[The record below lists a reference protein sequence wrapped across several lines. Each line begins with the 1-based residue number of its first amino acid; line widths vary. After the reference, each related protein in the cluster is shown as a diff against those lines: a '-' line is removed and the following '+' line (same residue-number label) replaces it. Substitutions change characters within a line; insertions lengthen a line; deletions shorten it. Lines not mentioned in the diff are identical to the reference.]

1 MISTPQDFLTS
12 EEEELLRDIEQ
23 HPAHTQLFRLLRKVP
38 QPEPHAPDALPLG
51 GRWVALLDVETT
63 GLSPSTDKMI
73 EIAFLLLAVDA
84 DGNVIGLLGP
94 YEYLEDPCQPLD
106 PAIVHLTGLTD
117 TDLLGKSFDERMILG
132 LLSRTS
138 LLVAHNCAFDA
149 GFIEQRFPALAGWAW
164 ADSCSEI
171 DWQKYGF
178 DGRSLGH
185 LLLQAGYFA
194 RGHRA
199 AVDVYSL
206 HCLLQQRTEV
216 SGPSYLQLLL
226 EASDR
231 TTVRL
236 EATDSAFSLKDD
248 LRVRKFHWDS
258 ENRVWF
264 RNCELNESA
273 TEERWLIRNGVT
285 HPNAITQTASER
297 HRPPPR
303 KLVRV
308 YPWDR
313 AVDDVDAEPF

>member
-1 MISTPQDFLTS
+1 
-12 EEEELLRDIEQ
+12 
-23 HPAHTQLFRLLRKVP
+23 
-38 QPEPHAPDALPLG
+38 
-51 GRWVALLDVETT
+51 VALLDIETT
-63 GLSPSTDKMI
+63 GLSATADKVI

-106 PAIVHLTGLTD
+106 PAIVQLTGLTN

-132 LLSRTS
+132 LLTRTS
-138 LLVAHNCAFDA
+138 LLVAHNCSFDA
-149 GFIEQRFPALAGWAW
+149 GFIEQRFPALAGRAW

-171 DWQKYGF
+171 DWQRYGF
-178 DGRSLGH
+178 DGRSLGY
-185 LLLQAGYFA
+185 LLMQAGYFA
-194 RGHRA
+194 QGHRA
-199 AVDVYSL
+199 VVDVFSL

-236 EATDSAFSLKDD
+236 EATDSPFSLKDD
-248 LRVRKFHWDS
+248 LRTRKFHWDS

-273 TEERWLIRNGVT
+273 DEECWLIRKGVT

-303 KLVRV
+303 KLVKV

-313 AVDDVDAEPF
+313 AVDDDDAEPF

>member
-1 MISTPQDFLTS
+1 MNS
-12 EEEELLRDIEQ
+12 EELPLPAEDELLLHKLEK
-23 HPAHTQLFRLLRKVP
+23 HPAYGNKFRMLRSVP
-38 QPEPHAPDALPLG
+38 RPEPHAPDDLPPG
-51 GRWVALLDVETT
+51 GQWVALLDVETT
-63 GLSPSTDKMI
+63 GLSATSDRMI

-84 DGNVIGLLGP
+84 EGNVIGLLGP
-94 YEYLEDPCQPLD
+94 YEYLEDPCKPLD
-106 PAIVHLTGLTD
+106 PAIVRLTGLTD
-117 TDLLGKSFDERMILG
+117 KDLRGKSFDERMILG

-149 GFIEQRFPALAGWAW
+149 AFVEQRFPALAGMAW

-171 DWQKYGF
+171 DWQRYGF

-194 RGHRA
+194 KGHRA
-199 AVDVYSL
+199 AVDVSSL

-264 RNCELNESA
+264 RHCELNEFA
-273 TEERWLIRNGVT
+273 DEERWLIRKGVT
-285 HPNAITQTASER
+285 QPNAITQTARER
-297 HRPPPR
+297 HRPPPQ
-303 KLVRV
+303 KLVKV

-313 AVDDVDAEPF
+313 AVDDDHAEPF